1 MELLEP
7 LKQCLLWHGAGGYF
21 MVSRRILLMRSKSG
35 NMLVFSTAVTIA
47 IVAVLAFFSLSYVR
61 LLGSN
66 NEQRNA
72 IEAAALAAAR
82 DLSMIAINTD
92 DYGWISLSDAA
103 PTGDS
108 TTAGDAYN
116 IPVRGINTILGTL
129 RLDLIIADKLG
140 DANLKTI
147 IKADITKAKAAQ
159 ALLGTELS
167 KSLVTGYGAKDI
179 NGNTVNVYADA
190 EAAYKANQ
198 IRMTGSSNYINNSLK
213 LSLGGI
219 INGAMTNTPLPNPR
233 GMADV
238 PAAKQQNDFYLSY
251 INIPTDGE
259 SFVFAGIGDSMK
271 LVDPK
276 QWASVVPG
284 LPYQVATIVKAEA
297 DQHVTDT
304 QNPAGYNIHAVACA
318 QPANVADPKP
328 APGALSFSF
337 PDGIPPEITGPMSIL
352 ANAQLNSGDNCS
364 YQTSINGDYP
374 IGAPK
379 TQMGDLDWPHTALP
393 QSTGNVFRVALLDW
407 WKRAGTKLNV
417 SSAANMFLAS
427 ANNFVPPAADVL
439 WKTHSSPTG
448 TTVYELGMIPAGNIH
463 IYRVD
468 PSTGQ
473 VSYQNKPLTPFNLAV
488 AGEDQMYSENI
499 DAMTS
504 AIAKDKVVGPFEFPD
519 TGYILDTVTLKKK
532 FDVYIRDQVYQP
544 GSTKGGKHAGEP
556 MDFPPAAV
564 TQLPASLRPNQD
576 LGGPGFGA
584 YSYKPP
590 PPPNK
595 KNPALPPAITN
606 QSDFA
611 ETSGFT
617 TAKYYQYSQGP
628 GTGKNPKMRPTYQKN
643 GMAVDVRFR
652 RQVNTGTLAKS
663 LGFDTG
669 YVGEKLDAATVST
682 PAKPPVALPPDPTDP
697 GTGTGTDPGT
707 GTGTDPGTGT
717 GTDPGTGTGTDPG
730 TGTGTL

>member
-1 MELLEP
+1 MGTTYRMELLEP
-7 LKQCLLWHGAGGYF
+7 LKQSLLWCGAGGYF
-21 MVSRRILLMRSKSG
+21 MVSRKSLLIRSRRG

-47 IVAVLAFFSLSYVR
+47 IVAILAFFSLSYVR

-66 NEQRNA
+66 SEQRNA

-103 PTGDS
+103 PTGSS
-108 TTAGDAYN
+108 TTAGDSYN
-116 IPVRGINTILGTL
+116 TPVRGINTILGTL
-129 RLDLIIADKLG
+129 RLDLIVADQIG

-147 IKADITKAKAAQ
+147 IKADVAKAKAAQ
-159 ALLGTELS
+159 ALLATELT
-167 KSLVTGYGAKDI
+167 KSLATGYAAKDI
-179 NGNTVNVYADA
+179 NGNNINVYADA
-190 EAAYKANQ
+190 ENAYKANQ
-198 IRMTGSSNYINNSLK
+198 IRMTGSSNYIANSLK

-219 INGAMTNTPLPNPR
+219 TNGAQTNTPLPNPR

-238 PAAKQQNDFYLSY
+238 PASSAQNDFYLSY
-251 INIPTDGE
+251 KNIPTSGE
-259 SFVFAGIGDSMK
+259 DFVFAGIGDSIK

-276 QWASVVPG
+276 QWAATVPG
-284 LPYQVATIVKAEA
+284 LPYQVATVIKAEA
-297 DQHVTDT
+297 DQHVADT
-304 QNPAGYNIHAVACA
+304 QNPKGYDIHAVACA

-328 APGALSFSF
+328 APGALTFSF
-337 PDGIPPEITGPMSIL
+337 PDGIPPEITNPMSVL
-352 ANAQLNSGDNCS
+352 TNAQLNSGDNCS
-364 YQTSINGDYP
+364 YQTSVNGDYP

-379 TQMGDLDWPHTALP
+379 TRMDDLDWPHSTLA

-417 SSAANMFLAS
+417 SSAANMFDTSFAF
-427 ANNFVPPAADVL
+427 AKPGADVM
-439 WKTHSSPTG
+439 WKTHSSPSSS
-448 TTVYELGMIPAGNIH
+448 TVYELDTIPAGNIH

-473 VSYQNKPLTPFNLAV
+473 VSYQTKALTPLNLAV
-488 AGEDQMYSENI
+488 SGENQMYSENV
-499 DAMTS
+499 DAIIS
-504 AIAKDKVVGPFEFPD
+504 SIAKDQVVGPFEFPD
-519 TGYILDTVTLKKK
+519 TGYILDSVTLKKK

-544 GSTKGGKHAGEP
+544 GTKNGGKHAGEP
-556 MDFPPAAV
+556 MDWQPVAV
-564 TQLPASLRPNQD
+564 SQLPAHLRPNQD

-595 KNPALPPAITN
+595 KNPGLPPAITN

-611 ETSGFT
+611 ETSGFGSS
-617 TAKYYQYSQGP
+617 KYYQYSQGP
-628 GTGKNPKMRPTYQKN
+628 GSGPTPKMRPTYQKN

-652 RQVNTGTLAKS
+652 RQVNTGTLAAS
-663 LGFDTG
+663 LGFNTG

-682 PAKPPVALPPDPTDP
+682 PAGRPVIVPPDPSTDP
-697 GTGTGTDPGT
+697 GTGATTGTDPGT
-707 GTGTDPGTGT
+707 GSTTGTDPGTGAST
-717 GTDPGTGTGTDPG
+717 GTTP
-730 TGTGTL
+730 

>member
-1 MELLEP
+1 
-7 LKQCLLWHGAGGYF
+7 

-66 NEQRNA
+66 SEQRTA

-82 DLSMIAINTD
+82 DLSMIAINTA

-103 PTGDS
+103 PTGSS

-129 RLDLIIADKLG
+129 RLDLIIADQLA

-147 IKADITKAKAAQ
+147 IKADIVKAKAAQ

-167 KSLVTGYGAKDI
+167 KSLAAGYGAKDI

-190 EAAYKANQ
+190 ENAYKSNQ

-219 INGAMTNTPLPNPR
+219 TNGAMTNTPLPNPR
-233 GMADV
+233 AMADV
-238 PAAKQQNDFYLSY
+238 PTAKQQNDFYLSY

-259 SFVFAGIGDSMK
+259 DFVFAGIGDSMK
-271 LVDPK
+271 LVDPR

-328 APGALSFSF
+328 APGALTFSF
-337 PDGIPPEITGPMSIL
+337 PDGIPPEIISPMSML
-352 ANAQLNSGDNCS
+352 TNAQLNKGDNCS

-374 IGAPK
+374 IGVPT
-379 TQMGDLDWPHTALP
+379 TQMDDLDWPHTSLA
-393 QSTGNVFRVALLDW
+393 QSTGNVFRVAVLDW

-417 SSAANMFLAS
+417 SSAVNMFQDS
-427 ANNFVPPAADVL
+427 KFNFVAPGADVL
-439 WKTHSSPTG
+439 WKTHSSPTS
-448 TTVYELGMIPAGNIH
+448 TTVYELGPIPAGNIH

-468 PSTGQ
+468 PATGQ
-473 VSYQNKPLTPFNLAV
+473 VSYQNKPLTPLNLAV
-488 AGEDQMYSENI
+488 AGEDQMYSENV
-499 DAMTS
+499 DALTS
-504 AIAKDKVVGPFEFPD
+504 SIAKDTVVGPFEFPD

-556 MDFPPAAV
+556 MDYLPAAV
-564 TQLPASLRPNQD
+564 TQLPAHLRPSQD

-595 KNPALPPAITN
+595 KNPGLPPAITS

-611 ETSGFT
+611 ENSGFT
-617 TAKYYQYSQGP
+617 PSKYYQYSQGP

-643 GMAVDVRFR
+643 GMAVDIRFR

-682 PAKPPVALPPDPTDP
+682 PARPPVPVPTVPDPTETGTDTGTDTGTST
-697 GTGTGTDPGT
+697 GTGTGTDT
-707 GTGTDPGTGT
+707 GA
-717 GTDPGTGTGTDPG
+717 
-730 TGTGTL
+730 GTGTL

>member
-1 MELLEP
+1 MGTTYRMELLEP
-7 LKQCLLWHGAGGYF
+7 LKQSLLWSGAGGYF
-21 MVSRRILLMRSKSG
+21 MVSRKSLLIRSRRG

-47 IVAVLAFFSLSYVR
+47 IVAILAFFSLSYVR

-66 NEQRNA
+66 SEQRNA

-103 PTGDS
+103 PTGSS
-108 TTAGDAYN
+108 TTAGDSYN
-116 IPVRGINTILGTL
+116 TPVRGINTILGTL
-129 RLDLIIADKLG
+129 RLDLIVADQIG

-147 IKADITKAKAAQ
+147 IKADVAKAKAAQ
-159 ALLGTELS
+159 ALLATELT
-167 KSLVTGYGAKDI
+167 KSLTTGYAAKDI
-179 NGNTVNVYADA
+179 NGNNINVYADA
-190 EAAYKANQ
+190 ENAYKANQ
-198 IRMTGSSNYINNSLK
+198 IRMTGSSNYIANSLK

-219 INGAMTNTPLPNPR
+219 TNGAQTNTPLPNPR

-238 PAAKQQNDFYLSY
+238 PVSSAQNDFYLSY
-251 INIPTDGE
+251 KNIPTSGE
-259 SFVFAGIGDSMK
+259 DFVFAGIGDSIK

-276 QWASVVPG
+276 QWAATVPG
-284 LPYQVATIVKAEA
+284 LPYQVATIIKAEA

-304 QNPAGYNIHAVACA
+304 QNPKGYDIHAVACA

-328 APGALSFSF
+328 APGALTFSF
-337 PDGIPPEITGPMSIL
+337 PDGIPPEITNPMSIL
-352 ANAQLNSGDNCS
+352 TNAQLNSGNNCS

-379 TQMGDLDWPHTALP
+379 TQMDDLDWPHTSLD

-417 SSAANMFLAS
+417 SSAANMFDTSFAF
-427 ANNFVPPAADVL
+427 AKPGADVL
-439 WKTHSSPTG
+439 WKTHSSPTSS
-448 TTVYELGMIPAGNIH
+448 TVYELDTIPAGNIH

-473 VSYQNKPLTPFNLAV
+473 VSYQTKALTPLNLSV
-488 AGEDQMYSENI
+488 AGENQMYSENV
-499 DAMTS
+499 DALIS
-504 AIAKDKVVGPFEFPD
+504 SIAKDQVVGPFEFPD

-544 GSTKGGKHAGEP
+544 GTKNGGRHAGEP
-556 MDFPPAAV
+556 MDWQPVAV
-564 TQLPASLRPNQD
+564 SQLPADLGPNKD

-584 YSYKPP
+584 WSWKPP

-595 KNPALPPAITN
+595 KNPGLPPAITN

-617 TAKYYQYSQGP
+617 SSKYYQYSQGP
-628 GTGKNPKMRPTYQKN
+628 GSGPNPKMRPTYQKN

-652 RQVNTGTLAKS
+652 RQVNTGTLAAS
-663 LGFDTG
+663 LGFNTG
-669 YVGEKLDAATVST
+669 YVGEKLDASTVST
-682 PAKPPVALPPDPTDP
+682 PAGKPVIVPPDPSTDP
-697 GTGTGTDPGT
+697 GTGATTGTDPGT
-707 GTGTDPGTGT
+707 GSTTGTDPGTGA
-717 GTDPGTGTGTDPG
+717 GTGT
-730 TGTGTL
+730 TL